1 MSSTG
6 GALLAVSSL
15 VSGYYKIRVLN
26 GVNLEIRRGELVG
39 IIGPNG
45 AGKTTTLRT
54 IAGVVHPWSGSVSLD
69 GSQIA
74 GLPPYRIAKMGLGYV
89 PDSRELF
96 PSLTFEEHLK
106 LAHSR
111 LSSGE
116 DYRSAVERV
125 LDLFPPL
132 RGRMS
137 QRVGTMSGGEQQMVA
152 IARALISNPKLLM
165 LDEPSTGVAPRIVDN
180 IYDGLKVLKGSM
192 GILLVEQNV
201 QLVFE
206 VADRVYLMDRGSI
219 VKEGTP
225 EELVKDELVRKTY
238 LA

>member
-1 MSSTG
+1 MSSSG
-6 GALLAVSSL
+6 GALLTASGL
-15 VSGYYKIRVLN
+15 VSGYYKIKVLN
-26 GVNLEIRRGELVG
+26 GVDLEVRRGELVG

-54 IAGVVHPWSGSVSLD
+54 IAGIVRPWSGSVSLD
-69 GSQIA
+69 GAQVA

-96 PSLTFEEHLK
+96 PSLTLEEHLK
-106 LAHSR
+106 LVHSR
-111 LSSGE
+111 LGSGE

-180 IYDGLKVLKGSM
+180 IYDGLKALKGSM

-225 EELVKDELVRKTY
+225 EELMKDELVRKTY

>member
-1 MSSTG
+1 MS
-6 GALLAVSSL
+6 ALLSAEGL

-26 GVNLEIRRGELVG
+26 GVSVSVGRGELVG

-54 IAGVVHPWSGSVSLD
+54 IAGVVRPWSGSVRLD
-69 GSQIA
+69 GVDVA
-74 GLPPYRIAKMGLGYV
+74 GLPSYRIAKMGLGYV

-96 PSLTFEEHLK
+96 PGLTLEEHLK

-111 LSSGE
+111 LGSSE
-116 DYRSAVERV
+116 DYASAVERV
-125 LDLFPPL
+125 LQLFPPL

-152 IARALISNPKLLM
+152 IARALVARPKVLM

-180 IYDGLKVLKGSM
+180 IYDALKGLKGSEM
-192 GILLVEQNV
+192 GILLVEQNAE
-201 QLVFE
+201 LVFE

-225 EELVKDELVRKTY
+225 EELRNDELVRRTY

>member
-1 MSSTG
+1 MSDTLS
-6 GALLAVSSL
+6 VSGL
-15 VSGYYKIRVLN
+15 VSGYYKIKVLN
-26 GVNLEIRRGELVG
+26 EVSLRVGKGELVG

-54 IAGVVHPWSGSVSLD
+54 IAGVVRPWSGSVLLD
-69 GSQIA
+69 GVNVA
-74 GLPPYRIAKMGLGYV
+74 GLPPHRIARMGLGYV

-96 PSLTFEEHLK
+96 PNLTLEEHLR

-111 LSSGE
+111 LGSKE
-116 DYRSAVERV
+116 DFGSAVDRV
-125 LDLFPPL
+125 MALFPPL
-132 RGRMS
+132 KGRMS

-152 IARALISNPKLLM
+152 IARALISSPKLLM

-180 IYDGLKVLKGSM
+180 IYDALKSLKGSM
-192 GILLVEQNV
+192 SILLVEQNV

-225 EELVKDELVRKTY
+225 EELVKDELVRRTY

>member
-1 MSSTG
+1 MSSG
-6 GALLAVSSL
+6 SILEASGL
-15 VSGYYKIRVLN
+15 VSGYYKIKVLN
-26 GVNLEIRRGELVG
+26 GIDLSVGKGELVG

-45 AGKTTTLRT
+45 AGKTTTLRAISGV
-54 IAGVVHPWSGSVSLD
+54 IAPWSGRVMLD
-69 GSQIA
+69 GADVA
-74 GLPPYRIAKMGLGYV
+74 GLPAYRIAKMGLGYV

-96 PSLTFEEHLK
+96 PGLTLADHLK

-111 LSSGE
+111 LGSRE
-116 DYRSAVERV
+116 EYDSAVGRV
-125 LDLFPPL
+125 LELFPPL

-152 IARALISNPKLLM
+152 IARALISGPKVLM

-180 IYDGLKVLKGSM
+180 IYDALKELKGSM
-192 GILLVEQNV
+192 GILLVEQNTD
-201 QLVFE
+201 LVFE

-225 EELVKDELVRKTY
+225 KELMADELVRKTY

>member
-1 MSSTG
+1 MSPGSILEASG
-6 GALLAVSSL
+6 L
-15 VSGYYKIRVLN
+15 VSGYYKIKVLN
-26 GVNLEIRRGELVG
+26 GIDLSVGKGELVG

-45 AGKTTTLRT
+45 AGKTTTLRAISGV
-54 IAGVVHPWSGSVSLD
+54 IAPWSGRVMLD
-69 GSQIA
+69 GADVA
-74 GLPPYRIAKMGLGYV
+74 GLPAYRIAKMGLGYV

-96 PSLTFEEHLK
+96 PGLTLADHLK

-111 LSSGE
+111 LGSREGY
-116 DYRSAVERV
+116 DSAVGRV
-125 LDLFPPL
+125 LELFPPL

-137 QRVGTMSGGEQQMVA
+137 QRVGTMSGGEQQMVT
-152 IARALISNPKLLM
+152 IARALISGPKVLM

-180 IYDGLKVLKGSM
+180 IYDALKELKGSM
-192 GILLVEQNV
+192 GILLVEQNAE
-201 QLVFE
+201 LVFE

-225 EELVKDELVRKTY
+225 KELMADELVRKTY

>member
-1 MSSTG
+1 MSSG
-6 GALLAVSSL
+6 SILEAGRL

-26 GVNLEIRRGELVG
+26 GIDLSVGKGELVG

-45 AGKTTTLRT
+45 AGKTTTLRAISGV
-54 IAGVVHPWSGSVSLD
+54 IAPWSGRVMLD
-69 GSQIA
+69 GADVA
-74 GLPPYRIAKMGLGYV
+74 GLPAYRIAKMGLGYV

-96 PSLTFEEHLK
+96 PGLTLADHLK

-111 LSSGE
+111 LGSRE
-116 DYRSAVERV
+116 EYDSAVGRV
-125 LDLFPPL
+125 LELFPPL

-152 IARALISNPKLLM
+152 IARALISGPKVLM

-180 IYDGLKVLKGSM
+180 IYDALKELKGSM
-192 GILLVEQNV
+192 GILLVEQNTE
-201 QLVFE
+201 LVFE

-225 EELVKDELVRKTY
+225 KELMADELVRKTY

>member
-1 MSSTG
+1 MSSG
-6 GALLAVSSL
+6 SILEAGRL
-15 VSGYYKIRVLN
+15 VSGYYKIKVLN
-26 GVNLEIRRGELVG
+26 GIDLSVGKGELVG

-45 AGKTTTLRT
+45 AGKTTTLRAISGV
-54 IAGVVHPWSGSVSLD
+54 IAPWSGRVMLD
-69 GSQIA
+69 GADVA
-74 GLPPYRIAKMGLGYV
+74 GLPAYRIAKMGLGYV

-96 PSLTFEEHLK
+96 PGLTLADHLK

-111 LSSGE
+111 LGSRE
-116 DYRSAVERV
+116 EYDSAVGRV
-125 LDLFPPL
+125 LELFPPL

-152 IARALISNPKLLM
+152 IARALISGPKVLM

-180 IYDGLKVLKGSM
+180 IYDALKELKGSM
-192 GILLVEQNV
+192 GILLVEQNTE
-201 QLVFE
+201 LVFE

-225 EELVKDELVRKTY
+225 KELMADELVRKTY